1 MTRTAAILLATAF
14 ALLAFASPG
23 AHAATADNPA
33 ATAATTR
40 DAGARQK
47 PRTPGQR
54 RQCRRG
60 ATRKT
65 SGTRRGGASKAKAKT
80 CAKTKTEKK
89 KTKPK
94 AKPKPKPSSPGTTS
108 PSGETG
114 TTTPTQDGGTTGSTP
129 SGGSTTPT
137 GDGGSTTP
145 ELNAVGVKAYD
156 RSGTFVFETTRST
169 VRTGELTVSFHNYDL
184 DDHNLWF
191 EGTSPLV
198 SPVMLSDAIPL
209 HGDVTSTVTVAAGAY
224 RFFCTVPGHSTMT
237 KALTVQ

>member
-1 MTRTAAILLATAF
+1 MTRRATIILATAF
-14 ALLAFASPG
+14 ALLAFTSPG
-23 AHAATADNPA
+23 AHAATADDPA
-33 ATAATTR
+33 ATAATIR

-54 RQCRRG
+54 RRCRRG

-65 SGTRRGGASKAKAKT
+65 SGTRRGGASKAKTKA
-80 CAKTKTEKK
+80 CAKRKTEKK
-89 KTKPK
+89 T
-94 AKPKPKPSSPGTTS
+94 KPKPKPSTP
-108 PSGETG
+108 G
-114 TTTPTQDGGTTGSTP
+114 TTTPAGDTGTTAPARDGGSTGTTP
-129 SGGSTTPT
+129 SGGSTPT
-137 GDGGSTTP
+137 GGGGDTTTP

-169 VRTGELTVSFHNYDL
+169 VRNGELTVSFHNFDL

-198 SPVMLSDAIPL
+198 SPVKLSDPIPL
-209 HGDVTSTVTVAAGAY
+209 HGDVTTTVTVAAGAY
-224 RFFCTVPGHSTMT
+224 RFFCTVPGHGTMT

>member
-1 MTRTAAILLATAF
+1 MRRRATIIVAAAL

-23 AHAATADNPA
+23 AHAAAADDPA
-33 ATAATTR
+33 ATAAQTR
-40 DAGARQK
+40 DAGDRQK

-54 RQCRRG
+54 RRCRRG
-60 ATRKT
+60 ATRRT
-65 SGTRRGGASKAKAKT
+65 SGTRRGGASKAKTKTKT
-80 CAKTKTEKK
+80 CAKTKTKK

-94 AKPKPKPSSPGTTS
+94 ATPKPSTP
-108 PSGETG
+108 G
-114 TTTPTQDGGTTGSTP
+114 TTTPSGDTGTTAPAQDGGSTG
-129 SGGSTTPT
+129 TTPT
-137 GDGGSTTP
+137 GGGSTPAGGGETTTP

-198 SPVMLSDAIPL
+198 SPVKLSDAIPL
-209 HGDVTSTVTVAAGAY
+209 HGDVTTTVTVAAGAY

>member
-1 MTRTAAILLATAF
+1 MRRRATIILATAL
-14 ALLAFASPG
+14 ALLAFTSPG
-23 AHAATADNPA
+23 AHAATADDPA

-54 RQCRRG
+54 RRCRRG

-65 SGTRRGGASKAKAKT
+65 SGTRRGGASKAKTKT
-80 CAKTKTEKK
+80 CAKTKTKK

-94 AKPKPKPSSPGTTS
+94 AKPKPSSPGTTA
-108 PSGETG
+108 PSGDTG
-114 TTTPTQDGGTTGSTP
+114 TTAPAQDGGSTGTTP
-129 SGGSTTPT
+129 SGGSTPGGG
-137 GDGGSTTP
+137 GDTSTP

-169 VRTGELTVSFHNYDL
+169 VRPGELTVSFHNYDL

-198 SPVMLSDAIPL
+198 SPVKLSDPIPL
-209 HGDVTSTVTVAAGAY
+209 HGDVTTTVTVAAGAY
-224 RFFCTVPGHSTMT
+224 RFFCTVPGHGTMT